1 MPARDIYHAA
11 VKAALIRDGRT
22 ITDENYVIWI
32 GRQRVFIDLEAE
44 RMVIAAE
51 QGDKKIAVEVK
62 SFVGASAVADLR
74 DAVGQYVMYRSVLR
88 RADPERVP
96 YLAIDAETAQT
107 VFAEPLAEYLVDDE
121 QVHLLIVS
129 IDVERILAWRN

>member
-1 MPARDIYHAA
+1 
-11 VKAALIRDGRT
+11 
-22 ITDENYVIWI
+22 
-32 GRQRVFIDLEAE
+32 VFIDLEAE